1 MYNMHIYIYYN
12 LHICIYICIN
22 ITHPRVDHGITHSSF
37 KAKPYM
43 IIYGIYSPE
52 LNLWVVWS
60 GATPG
65 FDITNRCD

>member
-1 MYNMHIYIYYN
+1 MY
-12 LHICIYICIN
+12 IYICIN

-37 KAKPYM
+37 QAKPYM